1 MVYYLQQLLQKVVDY
16 VVVVVLA
23 ILLLGDHSEIEKGVL
38 IDVVTQEHS
47 TQEEDLTFDFEV
59 LVMNLLEIV

>member
-1 MVYYLQQLLQKVVDY
+1 MDY